1 MMKTRLLKCIA
12 MLAIVACC
20 VVAVSAF
27 AEGPCMERVY
37 TKGEKVGPDHA
48 FDVAFD
54 KDKAGRSF
62 SCGPEM
68 RASEARKALESFR
81 NGVLYRDQ
89 ALMDSVLSYPLT
101 ARISKTLDLDEKPEV
116 VTIRSFRE
124 WAKFQEERMDKNQ
137 IAMVACANLGNVS
150 IQAGRSPGFMIGN
163 GMVWFSRYV
172 GSPQVKVS
180 AINLFPVDTE
190 AFVKACIP

>member
-1 MMKTRLLKCIA
+1 MI
-12 MLAIVACC
+12 
-20 VVAVSAF
+20 
-27 AEGPCMERVY
+27 
-37 TKGEKVGPDHA
+37 
-48 FDVAFD
+48 
-54 KDKAGRSF
+54 
-62 SCGPEM
+62 
-68 RASEARKALESFR
+68 
-81 NGVLYRDQ
+81 
-89 ALMDSVLSYPLT
+89 
-101 ARISKTLDLDEKPEV
+101 DEKPEV

>member
-1 MMKTRLLKCIA
+1 MTKIRSLLCSA
-12 MLAIVACC
+12 VLASLACGG
-20 VVAVSAF
+20 VLSPVF

-37 TKGEKVGPDHA
+37 AQGEKGEPDYA

-68 RASEARKALESFR
+68 RASEAMKAIESFR

-89 ALMDSVLSYPLT
+89 ARMDSVLAYPLT
-101 ARISKTLDLDEKPEV
+101 ARISKTLEIDEKPEV
-116 VTIRSFRE
+116 VTIRSFRD
-124 WAKFQEERMDKNQ
+124 WSKFQEERMDKNQ
-137 IAMVACANLGNVS
+137 VAMVACANLGNVS
-150 IQAGRSPGFMIGN
+150 IESGRSPGFMIGT
-163 GMVWFSRYV
+163 GLVWFSRYV
-172 GSPQVKVS
+172 GSPRVKVS

>member
-1 MMKTRLLKCIA
+1 MMTTRPLIRTA
-12 MLAIVACC
+12 ILAIVACC
-20 VVAVSAF
+20 VIAVPAF

-37 TKGEKVGPDHA
+37 TKGEKVGPDQA

-68 RASEARKALESFR
+68 RASEARKAIESFR

-89 ALMDSVLSYPLT
+89 ARMDSVLSYPLT
-101 ARISKTLDLDEKPEV
+101 ARITKTLNVDENPAV

-124 WAKFQEERMDKNQ
+124 WSKFQEEHMDKNQ
-137 IAMVACANLGNVS
+137 IAVVACANLGNVS
-150 IQAGRSPGFMIGN
+150 IQAGRPPGFMIGN

-180 AINLFPVDTE
+180 SINLFPVDSE
-190 AFVKACIP
+190 AFIKACIP